1 MMTNPFD
8 AALALAAALTSQTTN
23 ARISFSHAYGSK

>member
-1 MMTNPFD
+1 MMTNPFE

-23 ARISFSHAYGSK
+23 ARITFSYT